1 MSYISNKYI
10 KTSKVNIT
18 TLNKYGK
25 TILDDIY
32 FTAPF
37 KISPAFYKEDNSI
50 KVIVM
55 SASAG
60 IMAGDT
66 QEYNITLND
75 NTNIEVT
82 SQSFEKIHK
91 MEDGDSYRECN
102 IIVGSNSLLKY
113 KPLPTIPFKDSAFN
127 SNMNITLKDKSS
139 KLILVDIISCGRAAC
154 GERFEYKYYKSYTE
168 VKCSDK
174 LVYVDNTTYNPSI
187 INLNNFGM
195 FEGYSHLV
203 NMLICN
209 FDDSS
214 EKLDLIRE
222 IIENNKEVDGGAT
235 LTQYK
240 DVSIKIF
247 GHSAQQLISISEDIS
262 ELFNSSTSWVIYG

>member
-1 MSYISNKYI
+1 MNCISNKYI
-10 KTSKVNIT
+10 KTSTVNIT

-37 KISPAFYKEDNSI
+37 KVSPAFYKEDNSI

-60 IMAGDT
+60 IMAGDI
-66 QEYNITLND
+66 QEYNITVND

-82 SQSFEKIHK
+82 SQSYEKIHK

-102 IIVGSNSLLKY
+102 ITVGSNSLLKY

-139 KLILVDIISCGRAAC
+139 RLILIDIISCGRVAC
-154 GERFEYKYYKSYTE
+154 GERFEFKYYKSYTE
-168 VKCSDK
+168 VKCHDK
-174 LVYVDNTTYNPSI
+174 LVYVDNTIYNPSI
-187 INLNNFGM
+187 IDLNNFGM
-195 FEGYSHLV
+195 FEGYSHLA

-209 FDDSS
+209 FDDPI

-222 IIENNKEVDGGAT
+222 IIENNENVNGGAT
-235 LTQYK
+235 LTQSK
-240 DVSIKIF
+240 DISVKIF
-247 GHSAQQLISISEDIS
+247 GCSAQNLISVSEDIS
-262 ELFNSSTSWVIYG
+262 ELL